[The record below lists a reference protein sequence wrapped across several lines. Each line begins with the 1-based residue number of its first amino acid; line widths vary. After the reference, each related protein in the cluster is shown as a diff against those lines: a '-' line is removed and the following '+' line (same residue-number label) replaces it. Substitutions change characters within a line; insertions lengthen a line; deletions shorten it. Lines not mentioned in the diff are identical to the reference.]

1 MQNLVK
7 RLGVKLVAVPSLVGL
22 SIAQA
27 YAAVPEG
34 VTTALDDAKTDA
46 VTVATA
52 AFGIFIA
59 ILVFSYMRRGAK

>member
-1 MQNLVK
+1 MQNLFNGMRVK
-7 RLGVKLVAVPSLVGL
+7 MVAVPSLVGL

-34 VTTALDDAKTDA
+34 VTMALADAKTDA

>member
-1 MQNLVK
+1 MQNLFNRMRVK
-7 RLGVKLVAVPSLVGL
+7 MVAVPALVGL

-34 VTTALDDAKTDA
+34 VTTALADAKTDS

>member
-1 MQNLVK
+1 MQNLFNGMRVK
-7 RLGVKLVAVPSLVGL
+7 MVAVPSLVGL

-34 VTTALDDAKTDA
+34 VTTALTDAKTDA

>member
-7 RLGVKLVAVPSLVGL
+7 SLGVKLVAVPSLVGL
-22 SIAQA
+22 SMAQA

-34 VTTALDDAKTDA
+34 VTTALGDAKTDA

>member
-22 SIAQA
+22 SMAQA

-34 VTTALDDAKTDA
+34 VTTALADAKTDA